1 MKSHRLTCGDCQ
13 ALDKFEPGH
22 RWGTCANSKGRYY
35 MQDVTE
41 DRAACRYLIPM
52 DQKPLEAFKERRR
65 RLEKEALKDE
75 VKRTS

>member
-1 MKSHRLTCGDCQ
+1 
-13 ALDKFEPGH
+13 
-22 RWGTCANSKGRYY
+22 